1 MATYSNDATTSIV
14 LSSVKNIRADGNNS
28 LFTVG
33 ANEEYELI
41 KYFQI
46 DQDGSA
52 SVSLYG
58 IYDSDIIDFD
68 VPSTGGE
75 KGFYERINLAGTGVG
90 IGPDANDYHV
100 YDFNLGA
107 GNAYS
112 GSPANTPVSE
122 EQVSDHTGFLWTTDP
137 VVHRPVKFYQGAEI
151 KVFYSASNFV
161 SPEECQIFFWFK
173 KTVHNG

>member
-52 SVSLYG
+52 SVM
-58 IYDSDIIDFD
+58 F
-68 VPSTGGE
+68 
-75 KGFYERINLAGTGVG
+75 
-90 IGPDANDYHV
+90 
-100 YDFNLGA
+100 
-107 GNAYS
+107 
-112 GSPANTPVSE
+112 
-122 EQVSDHTGFLWTTDP
+122 QV
-137 VVHRPVKFYQGAEI
+137 QGAK
-151 KVFYSASNFV
+151 KVSMR
-161 SPEECQIFFWFK
+161 E
-173 KTVHNG
+173 